1 MSRGGMNWKPI
12 KQTALPKTK
21 LTLLRKIYSS
31 GINAR
36 ELRREL
42 KPVTDPVL
50 LHYVA
55 WLSAETLTWHDVG
68 FDWPKS
74 VLMHPKCD
82 AGTALMIYWLGNP
95 EYAYSVDPD
104 DWQRPNQ
111 RDLKRIENAYLGE
124 KYKSQKISFD
134 PTTFLPDPKKRQII
148 ARMPYGMTLPSKG
161 RTLKPL
167 RVENAGGYYIF

>member
-1 MSRGGMNWKPI
+1 MDWKPV
-12 KQTALPKTK
+12 KQTALPKNK
-21 LTLLRKIYSS
+21 LKLLRRIYSS
-31 GINAR
+31 ELNAR

-74 VLMHPKCD
+74 VLAHPNCD
-82 AGTALMIYWLGNP
+82 AGTALMIYWLASPG
-95 EYAYSVDPD
+95 YAYSVEPD

-111 RDLKRIENAYLGE
+111 RDLKKIENAYLGE
-124 KYKSQKISFD
+124 KYKTQKIAFD
-134 PTTFLPDPKKRQII
+134 PTPFLPKPKDRYII
-148 ARMPYGMTLPSKG
+148 GKMNYGMTIPSKG
-161 RTLKPL
+161 RELKPL